1 MITHQ
6 SKVLCLST
14 FLFGLFLVSGCS
26 KDSAVSKRAI
36 PEHLVEVVEVK
47 LESIAIERQRTGS
60 LQSSQDVD
68 IYNQE
73 EGQIIELPYFE
84 GDKVTKGD
92 VLVRLDDRLIMSQ
105 LARTQALRKKAASDL
120 KRMSR
125 LANKQMMAEADMTRV
140 ETELAVAKSD
150 EETLKT
156 RLEYATIVAPISG
169 VISKRL
175 SEPGNIAQRYTHLLT
190 ISDLSSLTTEVT
202 VSDLLI
208 NKLSVGAEVDIQVDA
223 LLRNEPIKGTIKRIH
238 PNLDPLTRTGIVE
251 ITLNPVP
258 EGARPGQLAR
268 VTLRSELT
276 ERLLIPYSGL
286 RRSSAGEYV
295 FVIDDQL
302 VAKKVSVV
310 SGLRINGQVE
320 ILSGLSAGE
329 NIVTRG
335 FTNLQ
340 EKKSVKIVGQAIS
353 ETKEMPQTNLSHS
366 SNN

>member
-1 MITHQ
+1 MISYQ
-6 SKVLCLST
+6 YKVLFLCT
-14 FLFGLFLVSGCS
+14 FLFVLFLVSGCS
-26 KDSAVSKRAI
+26 QDSTVSKRSS
-36 PEHLVEVVEVK
+36 PDHLVEVAEVK

-60 LQSSQDVD
+60 LQSNQDVD

-84 GDKVTKGD
+84 GDTVTKGD

-105 LARTQALRKKAASDL
+105 LARTQALRKKAALDL

-156 RLEYATIVAPISG
+156 RLEYATIVAPITG
-169 VISKRL
+169 VISQRL

-208 NKLSVGAEVDIQVDA
+208 NKLSVGAELDIQIDA
-223 LLRNEPIKGTIKRIH
+223 LLRSEPIKGKIKRIH

-251 ITLNPVP
+251 ISLNPVP

-268 VTLRSELT
+268 VTLRSDPA

-302 VAKKVSVV
+302 VAKEVSVV

-320 ILSGLSAGE
+320 ILKGLNAGE
-329 NIVTRG
+329 NVVTRG

-340 EKKSVKIVGQAIS
+340 ENKKVKIVGQVVSTPTAT
-353 ETKEMPQTNLSHS
+353 EQTNTSS
-366 SNN
+366 SNRN